1 MLKRKYPGSVHN
13 HTDHSNNR
21 LRDCI
26 NKVSDLI
33 DYAIELGHECVAITD
48 HETLSSFIQV
58 EKYAEKVVDKEN
70 NIRVKDKIKI
80 IRGNEIY
87 LTRNKLNG
95 SNFNKERGD
104 DYFHFVLLAKD
115 IEGYHQLCELS
126 TRAWK
131 RSYISRRMR
140 RVPTYYQDLKDVI
153 GKNPGHII
161 GSTACLGGQLPKF
174 LLKYRETGD
183 TKYWETAINWCQYMV
198 GIFGEG
204 NFFLEMQP
212 SKNVDQEF
220 VNLYICKIHDETGIP
235 LIITTDSHYL
245 KKEDAYIHEKYLN
258 SQDGDREVKSFYETT
273 YMMDTEELESYFYYV
288 TLPYLEEAYA
298 NIRKIADMCEDYSIK
313 RPLRI
318 PCLPWIDY
326 EHNVPD
332 LDFYVSK
339 MPTLQKFID
348 SPHAADN
355 ELVYATIAGIKKHE
369 DLQNDEAYDALEEC
383 LEMTWISSEVNNAQW
398 SAYYLNLQKIIE
410 ECWNAGSI
418 VGCARG
424 SGGGFVL
431 LYCLDIIQVNCLRET
446 TKCFPWRFL
455 NPKRVSVLDI
465 DFDISGLKRA
475 QVLEHLRKV
484 YGEDRVC
491 NVATFRTEKSKS
503 AIITAARG
511 LNMTPEDGQYFASLV
526 TSERGQLYSLKK
538 MYYGSEKDGIAPST
552 TFVQAMDEHP
562 DLWRIA
568 QKIEG
573 LICGVGIHAGG
584 IVFND
589 EPFTNTAALMR
600 APDGTIIS
608 AFELHDL
615 EECSLIKYDALS
627 VEGMD
632 RIQVCLELLQEY
644 GYVEPEATLKET
656 YEKVIGIYN
665 IERDDPKMWKKIW
678 DHEIVSLFQMEQQSG
693 LQGIALSKPKNVNDL
708 AVLNSVIR
716 LMAPEK
722 GAEQPLEM
730 WARYR
735 KNPNAWIRE
744 MKAYGLSEENILWL
758 SNHSAITDGI
768 CESQEGL
775 MSLVQ
780 EPRLGGNDLTFADKC
795 RKGLAKKIGQIF
807 DECEKTYFS
816 NAEKLGCDDKLVH
829 YVWDVMLKV
838 QRGYSFNRSHCLAYS
853 LVALQEMNLAHKY
866 PIIFWNTANLIV
878 DSAGKAETEEGDD
891 ECIIVELEDAPEEAE
906 EIVDIYE
913 PEEWEEYEY
922 EDLPDKTAKKKKKK
936 TKSINF
942 GKIATAIGKFQTAG
956 ITITPPDINK
966 SGFTFTPL
974 IEENSIASGLRN
986 ITRISADLVNQ
997 IIANRPYTSLED
1009 FQSKVKVNRTQMLML
1024 LKCGAFDNLY
1034 PDRMKAIEEYLA
1046 TKAATKT
1053 KLTLAN
1059 VPMLMKYNV
1068 FDEEAAEY
1076 LELYSYN
1083 KFLRKHIIEDKI
1095 VFPEKALDYYCNHYD
1110 IDLLIDGNSISVK
1123 NWEKI
1128 YKKGIAPLADFI
1140 KSNMEELLAQL
1151 NEALISE
1158 QFESYAKGTISHYEI
1173 ESMSFYYHEH
1183 ELKHANPIVYEL
1195 VDFNMLPTEPVV
1207 DKIIPTKD
1215 GKNITLYQLDCI
1227 CGTVLDKNKLKNS
1240 VTLLTPSGV
1249 VTVKI
1254 WKNQFAKYDKQI
1266 SEVQPDGTKKVR
1278 EKSWFSRGN
1287 LLYLQGIRRGD
1298 AFIPKA
1304 YKSSPHKIPIMK
1316 ILSVDGDTFTFTDKR
1331 YDEL

>member
-1 MLKRKYPGSVHN
+1 MRSYPGSVHN

-26 NKVSDLI
+26 NKISNLI

-58 EKYAEKVVDKEN
+58 ENYGEKVLDKEN
-70 NIRVKDKIKI
+70 NIKVKDKIKI

-95 SNFNKERGD
+95 SNFNKDKGD
-104 DYFHFVLLAKD
+104 DYYHFILLAKD

-131 RSYISRRMR
+131 RSYVSRRMR
-140 RVPTYYQDLKDVI
+140 RVPTYYQDLKDII

-174 LLKYRETGD
+174 LLKFRDTGD
-183 TKYWETAINWCQYMV
+183 TKYWETALNWCQYMV

-204 NFFLEMQP
+204 NFYLEMQP
-212 SKNVDQEF
+212 SKNLDQEC
-220 VNLYICKIHDETGIP
+220 VNIYIQKISAELGIP
-235 LIITTDSHYL
+235 YIITTDSHYL

-273 YMMDTEELESYFYYV
+273 YMMGTEELESYFSYFEKSVLQKAY
-288 TLPYLEEAYA
+288 ENIHNIAEACQEYT
-298 NIRKIADMCEDYSIK
+298 IK

-318 PCLPWIDY
+318 PCLPWINY

-332 LDFYVSK
+332 LDYYISK

-348 SPHAADN
+348 SPHMADN
-355 ELVYATIAGIKKHE
+355 ELVYATIAGIKKHP
-369 DLQNDEAYDALEEC
+369 DLQNDEAYAALEEC

-410 ECWNAGSI
+410 ECWNAGTI

-431 LYCLDIIQVNCLRET
+431 LYCLDIIQMNCLRET

-465 DFDISGLKRA
+465 DFDISGLKRG

-503 AIITAARG
+503 AILTAARG
-511 LNMTPEDGQYFASLV
+511 LNMPPEEGQYFASLV

-538 MYYGSEKDGIAPST
+538 MYYGSEKDGIAPNS
-552 TFVQAMDEHP
+552 TFVQEMDAHP

-644 GYVEPEATLKET
+644 GYIKPEATLKET

-735 KNPNAWIRE
+735 KHPDAWIYEMRE
-744 MKAYGLSEENILWL
+744 YGLSEENINWL
-758 SNHSAITDGI
+758 SHHSAITDGI

-780 EPRLGGNDLTFADKC
+780 EPKLGGNDLTFADKC
-795 RKGLAKKIGQIF
+795 RKGLAKKIGAIF
-807 DECEKTYFS
+807 DECEKTYFKNAHDS
-816 NAEKLGCDDKLVH
+816 NCDDKLVH

-853 LVALQEMNLAHKY
+853 LIALQEMNLAYKY

-878 DSAGKAETEEGDD
+878 DSAGKEETEEGDD
-891 ECIIVELEDAPEEAE
+891 ECIVVELEDAPEDSE

-913 PEEWEEYEY
+913 PEEWEEFEY
-922 EDLPDKTAKKKKKK
+922 EDIPEQNVKKKKKK

-942 GKIATAIGKFQTAG
+942 GKIATAIGRFQAAG
-956 ITITPPDINK
+956 IKVTPPDINK

-974 IEENSIASGLRN
+974 VEENSIASGLRN

-997 IIANRPYTSLED
+997 IIANRPYTSIED
-1009 FQSKVKVNRTQMLML
+1009 FQQKVKVNRTQMLNL

-1034 PDRMKAIEEYLA
+1034 PDRMKLIETYLA
-1046 TKAATKT
+1046 TKAQTKE

-1059 VPMLMKYNV
+1059 VPMLMKYHIL
-1068 FDEEAAEY
+1068 DEEASEFC
-1076 LELYSYN
+1076 ELYTYN
-1083 KFLRKHIIEDKI
+1083 RFLRKHIVDDKI
-1095 VFPEKALDYYCNHYD
+1095 IFPEKALTYFCNHFD
-1110 IDLLIDGNSISVK
+1110 VDLLLDGTSIAVK
-1123 NWEKI
+1123 TWEKL
-1128 YKKGIAPLADFI
+1128 YKKEIAPLSVFI
-1140 KSNMEELLAQL
+1140 KDNMDDLLCKL
-1151 NEALISE
+1151 NEALIQE
-1158 QFESYAKGTISHYEI
+1158 QFENYAKGTISHYEI

-1183 ELKHANPIVYEL
+1183 ELAKVDPIVYDI
-1195 VDFNMLPTEPVV
+1195 VDFNSLPTEPVIE
-1207 DKIIPTKD
+1207 KTIPTKD
-1215 GKNITLYQLDCI
+1215 GKFIQLFKLNCI

-1240 VTLLTPSGV
+1240 VTLLTPTGV

-1266 SEVQPDGTKKVR
+1266 SEIQFDSKKKVR

-1304 YKSSPHKIPIMK
+1304 YKNSLHRIPIMK
-1316 ILSVDGDTFTFTDKR
+1316 ITSVEGKHFTYTDKR
-1331 YDEL
+1331 YDEE

>member
-1 MLKRKYPGSVHN
+1 MRNYPGSVHN
-13 HTDHSNNR
+13 HTELSNER

-48 HETLSSFIQV
+48 HETLSSFIKV
-58 EKYAEKVVDKEN
+58 EKHAEKVKKTHPDF
-70 NIRVKDKIKI
+70 KI

-104 DYFHFVLLAKD
+104 DYYHFVLLAKD

-131 RSYISRRMR
+131 RSYVSRRMR
-140 RVPTYYQDLKDVI
+140 RVPTYYQDLKDIV
-153 GKNPGHII
+153 GANPGHII

-174 LLKYRETGD
+174 LLKFRDTGD
-183 TKYWETAINWCQYMV
+183 TKYWETSINWCQYMV

-204 NFFLEMQP
+204 NFFLEIQP
-212 SKNVDQEF
+212 SNNQEQIF
-220 VNLYICKIHDETGIP
+220 VNKNILKISEQLGIP
-235 LIITTDSHYL
+235 YIITTDSHYL
-245 KKEDAYIHEKYLN
+245 KKEEAYIHEKYLN
-258 SQDGDREVKSFYETT
+258 AQDGDREVKSFYETT
-273 YMMDTEELESYFYYV
+273 YMMSTEEPESFFKYMTEAELE
-288 TLPYLEEAYA
+288 TAYN
-298 NIRKIADMCEDYSIK
+298 NIRRIAAMCEDYTIK

-318 PCLPWIDY
+318 PYLPWLEY

-332 LDFYVSK
+332 LDFYLEK
-339 MPTLQKFID
+339 MPTLKKFQQ
-348 SPHAADN
+348 SEHAADN
-355 ELVYATIAGIKKHE
+355 ELVYATIAGIKKHT
-369 DLQNDEAYDALEEC
+369 DLQNDEAYEALEEC
-383 LEMTWISSEVNNAQW
+383 LEMTWVSSEVNKAQW

-418 VGCARG
+418 VGPARG

-431 LYCLDIIQVNCLRET
+431 LYCLDIIQMNCLREK
-446 TKCFPWRFL
+446 TKMMPWRFL
-455 NPKRVSVLDI
+455 NPARVSVLDI
-465 DFDISGLKRA
+465 DFDISGLKRG
-475 QVLEHLRKV
+475 QVLDHLRKV

-503 AIITAARG
+503 AILTAARG
-511 LNMTPEDGQYFASLV
+511 LNMPPEEGQYLASLV
-526 TSERGQLYSLKK
+526 TSERGQLYSLKT
-538 MYYGSEKDGIAPST
+538 MYYGNEDDDIKPNS
-552 TFVQAMDEHP
+552 TFVQEMNSHP
-562 DLWRIA
+562 ELWRIA

-615 EECSLIKYDALS
+615 EDCSLIKYDALS

-632 RIQVCLELLQEY
+632 RIQVCLELLQEH
-644 GYVEPEATLKET
+644 GYVTPEPTLKET

-665 IERDDPKMWKKIW
+665 LERDNPEMWEMVWKQKIT
-678 DHEIVSLFQMEQQSG
+678 SLFQMEQQSG
-693 LQGIALSKPKNVNDL
+693 IDAIAKTHPKSIDDL

-716 LMAPEK
+716 LMAQEK
-722 GAEQPLEM
+722 GGEM
-730 WARYR
+730 PIDKYARFK
-735 KNPNAWIRE
+735 KNLLLWDQE
-744 MKAYGLSEENILWL
+744 MTKYGLTAHEKELLHKELDISYGLSI
-758 SNHSAITDGI
+758 A
-768 CESQEGL
+768 QEQF
-775 MSLVQ
+775 MMLVQ
-780 EPRLGGNDLTFADKC
+780 IPEIGGFDLQWADRL
-795 RKGLAKKIGQIF
+795 RKSIAKKNPKEYEQLTKEF
-807 DECEKTYFS
+807 FENMEKKNLSS
-816 NAEKLGCDDKLVH
+816 NLCN
-829 YVWDVMLKV
+829 YVWKV
-838 QRGYSFNRSHCLAYS
+838 LIAMNRGYGFNQAHTAGYS

-878 DSAGKAETEEGDD
+878 DSAGKVETEEDD
-891 ECIIVELEDAPEEAE
+891 EECLVVELEDINEETE

-922 EDLPDKTAKKKKKK
+922 EDLPDRSGKKKKK

-942 GKIATAIGKFQTAG
+942 GKIATAIGKFQAAG
-956 ITITPPDINK
+956 IKVVPPDINK

-986 ITRISADLVNQ
+986 ITRISADLVNK
-997 IIANRPYTSLED
+997 IIANRPYESLED
-1009 FQSKVKVNRTQMLML
+1009 FQNKVKVNRTQMLNL

-1034 PDRMKAIEEYLA
+1034 PDRMATIEQYLA
-1046 TKAATKT
+1046 SKASTKD

-1059 VPMLMKYNV
+1059 VPMLMKYGV
-1068 FDEEAAEY
+1068 LDEDAAEY
-1076 LELYSYN
+1076 CELYAYN
-1083 KFLRKHIIEDKI
+1083 RFIRKHIHEDRI
-1095 VFPEKALDYYCNHYD
+1095 IFPEKALAYYCDHFD
-1110 IDLLIDGNSISVK
+1110 MDLLLDGNSIAVK
-1123 NWEKI
+1123 TWEKI
-1128 YKKGIAPLADFI
+1128 YKKQIAPLGEFI
-1140 KSNMEELLAQL
+1140 KDNMAELLDKL
-1151 NEALISE
+1151 NGELIRE
-1158 QFESYAKGTISHYEI
+1158 QFDNYAKGTISHYEI

-1183 ELKHANPIVYEL
+1183 ELKKIDPIVYEL
-1195 VDFNMLPTEPVV
+1195 IDFHLLPPEPQVSSV
-1207 DKIIPTKD
+1207 IPTKD
-1215 GKNITLYQLDCI
+1215 GKSITLYELNCI
-1227 CGTVLDKNKLKNS
+1227 CGTVLDKNKMKNT

-1266 SEVQPDGTKKVR
+1266 SEVQADGKKKVC

-1287 LLYLQGIRRGD
+1287 LLFLQGIRRGD

-1304 YKSSPHKIPIMK
+1304 YKNSLYRIPIMK
-1316 ILSVDGDTFTFTDKR
+1316 ITSVSEDGKHFTYTDKR
-1331 YDEL
+1331 YDEE